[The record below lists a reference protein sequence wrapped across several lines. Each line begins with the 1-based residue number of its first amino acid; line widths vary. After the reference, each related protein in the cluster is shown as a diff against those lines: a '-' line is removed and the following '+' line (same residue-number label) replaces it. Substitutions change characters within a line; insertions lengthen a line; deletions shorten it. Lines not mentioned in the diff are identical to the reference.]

1 MPAILKTKL
10 SPSGSFADG
19 VKFSA
24 SPTLIVEVL
33 PEIVGAEFCT
43 TVTGVLPPPPPQE
56 PINDEVNEQAREMA
70 SRGLTVAQ
78 IADCLG
84 LGERTVYEKQNAYP
98 QFMQAIKRG
107 RAEGLNSV
115 SNALF
120 EKATQGNV
128 TAMIYYLKTRDRANW
143 GENQPEPLRE
153 IPPLQIIVDSR
164 AVTDL
169 Q

>member
-1 MPAILKTKL
+1 M
-10 SPSGSFADG
+10 SGRPQW
-19 VKFSA
+19 V
-24 SPTLIVEVL
+24 PTPEV
-33 PEIVGAEFCT
+33 C
-43 TVTGVLPPPPPQE
+43 
-56 PINDEVNEQAREMA
+56 EQAREMA

-84 LGERTVYEKQNAYP
+84 LGERTVYEKQKDYP
-98 QFMQAIKRG
+98 QFMQAIKKG

-153 IPPLQIIVDSR
+153 IPPFQIIVDSR
-164 AVTDL
+164 AVDGCD
-169 Q
+169 